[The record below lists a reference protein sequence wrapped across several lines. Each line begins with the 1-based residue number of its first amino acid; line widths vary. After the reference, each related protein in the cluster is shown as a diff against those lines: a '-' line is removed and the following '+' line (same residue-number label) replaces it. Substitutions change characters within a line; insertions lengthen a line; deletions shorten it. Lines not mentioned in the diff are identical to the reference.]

1 MIDRYLKPNV
11 KRGAIYDA
19 IVVAVLGIL
28 TAIPVLA
35 CLVSPLTCLIGLILP
50 FAIGWLVAQWGQ
62 NMPAGTT
69 PLSVS
74 STSPYAT
81 PAIDGAVAT
90 GVGHLAG
97 GLVSLVIGL
106 VVSGLFTSISA
117 ASDLSSAGGAAV
129 GLAFGAAG
137 GVIGLII
144 GAIIAAIAG
153 AIGGVLYVLFSQRRA
168 SAT

>member
-19 IVVAVLGIL
+19 VAVAVLGIL
-28 TAIPVLA
+28 TAIPLLG
-35 CLVSPLTCLIGLILP
+35 CLVSPLTCLIGLVLP

-62 NMPAGTT
+62 TMPSGIT

-74 STSPYAT
+74 STSPYTT
-81 PAIDGAVAT
+81 PAVDGAVAT
-90 GVGHLAG
+90 GVGHLVG
-97 GLVSLVIGL
+97 GLVSLIIGL
-106 VVSGLFTSISA
+106 LFSGLFTSISA
-117 ASDLSSAGGAAV
+117 ASDPSSVGGAAV

-137 GVIGLII
+137 GIVGLII
-144 GAIIAAIAG
+144 GAVIAAIAG
-153 AIGGVLYVLFSQRRA
+153 AIGGVLYVLFSQRRT

>member
-1 MIDRYLKPNV
+1 MVDQYLKPNV

-35 CLVSPLTCLIGLILP
+35 CLVSPLMCLIGLILP

-62 NMPAGTT
+62 NMPAGAT

-81 PAIDGAVAT
+81 PAVDGAVAT

-106 VVSGLFTSISA
+106 LVRGLFTSISA
-117 ASDLSSAGGAAV
+117 ASDLSSTGSAV
-129 GLAFGAAG
+129 AGLAFGAAG
-137 GVIGLII
+137 DVVNLIFS
-144 GAIIAAIAG
+144 AIIAAIAG

-168 SAT
+168 SAM

>member
-19 IVVAVLGIL
+19 IVAAVLGIL
-28 TAIPVLA
+28 TAIPILG
-35 CLVSPLTCLIGLILP
+35 CLVSPLTCLIGLVLP

-62 NMPAGTT
+62 SMPAGPT

-81 PAIDGAVAT
+81 PAVDGAVAT

-106 VVSGLFTSISA
+106 LVSSLFTSISA
-117 ASDLSSAGGAAV
+117 ASDLSSTG
-129 GLAFGAAG
+129 
-137 GVIGLII
+137 
-144 GAIIAAIAG
+144 
-153 AIGGVLYVLFSQRRA
+153 
-168 SAT
+168 